1 MPTPDAA
8 RRRRRGLLPAFRIP
22 PLYWLLVFGPVSVAA
37 DAMHQDT
44 VVFLASALAI
54 VPLAAL
60 IGTATEQLAI
70 RIGPRQ
76 GGLLNATLGN
86 LTELIVGFFLVAAGD
101 VAILKATLIGSIVGN
116 LLFVLGLSFAAGGLR
131 HKSMRFNPRS
141 ASVHASSL
149 LLAVAGLVVPAMLV
163 FGSPVGASAREAVS
177 VFVAIVLMS
186 LYLAALAF
194 TNITHAHLFRVP
206 ERGER
211 ATWSTRVA
219 LAVLAAAAIAVGFES
234 DLLVSSLHAAI
245 GALHIPSVFVGL
257 ILIPIVGNA
266 AEHASAVFFAL
277 KNKLDITV
285 EIAVGSSTQVAMFV
299 APVLVFASLAI
310 AHPIDFVFTP
320 FEIGIVAVATLI
332 VTVTSLDGETN
343 WLEGAQLLAAYLV
356 IAVTAFFIAA

>member
-1 MPTPDAA
+1 M
-8 RRRRRGLLPAFRIP
+8 P
-22 PLYWLLVFGPVSVAA
+22 PLYALLALVPVSVAA
-37 DAMHQDT
+37 AALHQQT
-44 VVFLASALAI
+44 VVFVSSALAI

-60 IGTATEQLAI
+60 IGRATEQLAI
-70 RIGPRQ
+70 RLGPRQ

-116 LLFVLGLSFAAGGLR
+116 LLLVLGLSFAAGGLR

-163 FGSPVGASAREAVS
+163 FGSRVGSDAREAVS
-177 VFVAIVLMS
+177 VFVAVVLMS

-194 TNITHAHLFRVP
+194 TNITHAHLFHVP
-206 ERGER
+206 ERGEK
-211 ATWSTRVA
+211 ATWSTRTALVA
-219 LAVLAAAAIAVGFES
+219 LAVAALAVGLES
-234 DLLVSSLHAAI
+234 DLLVSSLHPAI
-245 GALHIPSVFVGL
+245 DALHVPTVFVGL
-257 ILIPIVGNA
+257 ILIPVVGNA

-277 KNKLDITV
+277 KNRLDVTV

-299 APVLVFASLAI
+299 APLLVFVSLVT

-320 FEIGIVAVATLI
+320 FEIGIVALATLI

-343 WLEGAQLLAAYLV
+343 WLEGAQLLGAYLV